1 MLSQCNQSA
10 GTLLQMVVSEFPSYR
25 DEADYM
31 GKRGRIEENF
41 MFIPVRKYL
50 IIGLH
55 IWGSVLTKK
64 FILEYK
70 QCSY

>member
-1 MLSQCNQSA
+1 MLSRCNQSA
-10 GTLLQMVVSEFPSYR
+10 GTLLQMVVSKFPSYR

-31 GKRGRIEENF
+31 GKRGRIEVNF

-55 IWGSVLTKK
+55 ICTSALRVSTKK
-64 FILEYK
+64 KNYVRT
-70 QCSY
+70 